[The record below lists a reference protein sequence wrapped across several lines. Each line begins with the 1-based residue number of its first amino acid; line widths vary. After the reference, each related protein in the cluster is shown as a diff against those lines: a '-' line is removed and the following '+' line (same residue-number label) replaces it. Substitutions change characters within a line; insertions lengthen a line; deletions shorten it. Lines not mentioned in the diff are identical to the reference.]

1 MVELLNRTEAT
12 FTSDPLSP
20 EVAALLTELE
30 GRYDRTTEEYLT
42 HHERVAGM
50 KRDELLCQREAA
62 LAAVH
67 DEFQVCCFLV
77 RGIDRRRR
85 KQKANERHQDR
96 TRRAEEE
103 MIAHGRV
110 SIMKRLRKEHKM
122 RLPPGADVSRLEL
135 PSTSFPPTPQVSP
148 SENWLLMPHP
158 DITAPSHHPPQRP
171 GHHQSP
177 GVGQSHPS
185 VRAALLPRSRN
196 HLGRLA
202 HLHRSRQAGTST
214 STHPTPSI
222 LSGNHGGA
230 SCGREREEYRC
241 C

>member
-1 MVELLNRTEAT
+1 MVELLNRAEAT

-30 GRYDRTTEEYLT
+30 GQYDRTTEEYLT

-67 DEFQVCCFLV
+67 DEFQVCCLLV

-110 SIMKRLRKEHKM
+110 SIMKRFRKEHKI

-135 PSTSFPPTPQVSP
+135 PSTSLSPTPLKS
-148 SENWLLMPHP
+148 L
-158 DITAPSHHPPQRP
+158 PPEI
-171 GHHQSP
+171 G
-177 GVGQSHPS
+177 
-185 VRAALLPRSRN
+185 
-196 HLGRLA
+196 
-202 HLHRSRQAGTST
+202 
-214 STHPTPSI
+214 
-222 LSGNHGGA
+222 
-230 SCGREREEYRC
+230 C
-241 C
+241 